1 MSFNIQAIEGLS
13 ISHFVVVVAITMVT
27 VVTTIVVKDCV
38 SALKRFLSN
47 QKNIKYSKIFVE
59 DIITILGYSV
69 LVWYITKGDEPNVIK
84 LRNKALIYLALL

>member
-1 MSFNIQAIEGLS
+1 MSFNIQIIEDLS

-47 QKNIKYSKIFVE
+47 QKNSKYSKIFLE
-59 DIITILGYSV
+59 DIITILGDYGN
-69 LVWYITKGDEPNVIK
+69 LAVIYETFL
-84 LRNKALIYLALL
+84 LRWRMP